1 MPNQLLD
8 LLMRLSASCVTFYSD
23 WIAGWLYGRMIRRF
37 VGKLK
42 NQQIKFVFM
51 PVLYELPQ
59 EVVYSHMH
67 NTKVK
72 VK

>member
-1 MPNQLLD
+1 MSNQLLD
-8 LLMRLSASCVTFYSD
+8 LLISLSASCVTVYSD
-23 WIAGWLYGRMIRRF
+23 WIAGWLSGRMIRPF
-37 VGKLK
+37 VGKLQ

-59 EVVYSHMH
+59 EFVYGHMQ
-67 NTKVK
+67 NIKVK

>member
-8 LLMRLSASCVTFYSD
+8 LLISLSASCVTVYSEL
-23 WIAGWLYGRMIRRF
+23 IAGWLSGRMIRPF

-42 NQQIKFVFM
+42 NQQIKLVFM
-51 PVLYELPQ
+51 PVLYELPR

-67 NTKVK
+67 NIKVK